1 MMRNSK
7 NLHIIVKHHHQ
18 QKKIQKKSA
27 LQEQQE
33 IELVDIHGDLGL
45 DLERIKV

>member
-18 QKKIQKKSA
+18 QKNTKKSA

-33 IELVDIHGDLGL
+33 IKLVDIHGDLGL